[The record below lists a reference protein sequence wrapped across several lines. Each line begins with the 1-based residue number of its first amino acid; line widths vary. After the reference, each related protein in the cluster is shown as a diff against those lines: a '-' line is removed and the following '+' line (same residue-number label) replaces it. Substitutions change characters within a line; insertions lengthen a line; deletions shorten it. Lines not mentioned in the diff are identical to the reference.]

1 MTQIR
6 YFNSNQC
13 IKHYYINKI
22 LNIILTIILTMVFFK
37 YYAKLDIH
45 IKKNEMFVI
54 STIREQVYL
63 QFTRVWSGNI
73 NQRQN
78 KKQARQNVKNSN
90 IYIPMCLSQ

>member
-1 MTQIR
+1 
-6 YFNSNQC
+6 
-13 IKHYYINKI
+13 
-22 LNIILTIILTMVFFK
+22 MVFFK

-73 NQRQN
+73 DRGRT
-78 KKQARQNVKNSN
+78 KV
-90 IYIPMCLSQ
+90 II